1 MPSRG
6 SGANTEPLP
15 FIRKFGTPD
24 PDDIKRNVDSLS
36 KSPAEKRSRDKE
48 SRGEK
53 SSKDKSRKDR
63 ERDKDK
69 ERSKE
74 RRRRSRSRDDDR
86 ERKRHRSRSPHSRR
100 RSRRDSDDHKSRRD
114 SSRDKSSRY
123 DETDSRESESR
134 TIYEVA
140 APKPDYF
147 NDQTQVLAVPPPPPP
162 QYSNGDNN
170 NGEIIPPENVVDP
183 REARRRSR
191 WSTTKAFVPGMPT
204 ILPADMDET
213 QRQVYLLQI
222 EVEESTRKLRM
233 NEFTTPAEERSPSP
247 EPIYDNMG
255 KRLNTREVRKR
266 QELEQRRHEKIQ
278 TLMRLKPEY
287 KPPADYRP
295 PNIRLHEKVW
305 IPQDEHPEINFVGLL
320 IGPRGNTLKSL
331 ELETGARIIIR
342 GKGSVK
348 EGKLLRRDGPMPGE
362 NEPLHAYVTGTD
374 PVVIKAACEKIK
386 SILDD
391 ALNRPDANNMLR
403 QHQLREL
410 AVLNG
415 TLRAEDALGGTRCSN
430 CGSDQHKTYE
440 CPEAPNMTANI
451 ICTSCGGAGHIAKD
465 CLAPRTGYQASHNE
479 ELDNEYA
486 ALLAEIDGGSSK
498 PKQVNTTNNAATNN
512 LLPFRLPPQQGHP
525 HRPQAP
531 RQYQQNQQGGA
542 SAGFYPPPPPPPPG
556 HLMPPPGWTMPDNL
570 DPAAAAAAAA
580 AMAASNGGFSSYSLL
595 PPPPPPPQQFG
606 EGI

>member
-15 FIRKFGTPD
+15 FIRKFGSPV
-24 PDDIKRNVDSLS
+24 DDDSEPKPREKESQS
-36 KSPAEKRSRDKE
+36 KSPEKRSRDKE
-48 SRGEK
+48 SKEK
-53 SSKDKSRKDR
+53 SSKDRSRKDR
-63 ERDKDK
+63 GREK
-69 ERSKE
+69 EKSSKE

-86 ERKRHRSRSPHSRR
+86 DRKRHRSRSPRSRR
-100 RSRRDSDDHKSRRD
+100 RRHDSDDYNSRRDDSRERD
-114 SSRDKSSRY
+114 NDRNSRY
-123 DETDSRESESR
+123 DNEPEQKV
-134 TIYEVA
+134 YEN
-140 APKPDYF
+140 KPDYF
-147 NDQTQVLAVPPPPPP
+147 NDQTQVLAIPPPPPP
-162 QYSNGDNN
+162 QFINGENN
-170 NGEIIPPENVVDP
+170 NGDDAIDP
-183 REARRRSR
+183 AAQEALAAAAAREARRRSR

-204 ILPADMDET
+204 ILPTDMDET
-213 QRQVYLLQI
+213 QKQIYLLQI
-222 EVEESTRKLRM
+222 EVEETTRKLRM
-233 NEFTTPAEERSPSP
+233 NEFTTPVEERSPSP

-278 TLMRLKPEY
+278 LLLKLKPDY

-305 IPQDEHPEINFVGLL
+305 IPQDDHPEINFVGLL

-362 NEPLHAYVTGTD
+362 NEPLHAFVTGTD
-374 PVVIKAACEKIK
+374 PTVIKAACEKIK

-440 CPEAPNMTANI
+440 CTEAQNVTANI

-486 ALLAEIDGGSSK
+486 ALLAEIDGTSSK
-498 PKQVNTTNNAATNN
+498 PKPATTTAPTNT

-531 RQYQQNQQGGA
+531 RSFQQSSNAG
-542 SAGFYPPPPPPPPG
+542 GFYPPPPPPSG
-556 HLMPPPGWTMPDNL
+556 LMPPAGWTMPDNL

-580 AMAASNGGFSSYSLL
+580 AMAASNGSYYDYSFL
-595 PPPPPPPQQFG
+595 PPPPAQFEYG
-606 EGI
+606 EGV